1 MSTRLKQFLMPKQHL
16 PSWHGFARR
25 PSTARLAGIAPTS
38 RRYLFFWARNAIY
51 HSLRAL
57 DIHPGETVLVPA
69 YICAAAVEP
78 IEAYGAKA
86 VFYGVERNCI
96 PDFSDLE
103 ARIDGGTRAI
113 LAVHYFGFPC
123 GIRRI
128 RDICDQHGLSLI
140 EDCAHVLQGKD
151 GDQLL
156 GTFGEAS
163 IFSWRKFLPIYDGGE
178 LVLNRWQRDLMVDW
192 RKESFLFTLRE
203 VKNLLEGALPG
214 TFASALQNLRFSKPS
229 SAESAASQ
237 GPLPRS
243 DGGGLHVDPN
253 SDSFD
258 EKMANSPI
266 SRLSRLMLEHC
277 EVERIIAK
285 RRGNYGY
292 LQHRLAELRGIRL
305 LFDDL
310 PAGACPWVLPLF
322 LEEIPNGHLFLR
334 KLGIPAV
341 TWGGVRHP
349 GICSAEFPAAD
360 FLYEN
365 LIFLPIHQDLREKDL
380 DRIIEGVKRVLANGP
395 SDLARPQFA

>member
-1 MSTRLKQFLMPKQHL
+1 MPKEHM

-25 PSTARLAGIAPTS
+25 PKTARLAGLAPTS

-57 DIHPGETVLVPA
+57 DIHPGETVLLPA
-69 YICAAAVEP
+69 YICSAAVEP

-86 VFYGVERNCI
+86 VFYGVERNCV
-96 PDFSDLE
+96 PVFSDLE

-128 RDICDQHGLSLI
+128 REICDQHGLSLI
-140 EDCAHVLQGKD
+140 EDCAHVLEGKD

-163 IFSWRKFLPIYDGGE
+163 VFSWRKFLPIYDGGE
-178 LVLNRWQRDLMVDW
+178 LVLNRSEHDLMVDW
-192 RKESFLFTLRE
+192 RRENFLFTLRE
-203 VKNLLEGALPG
+203 AKNLLEGALSG
-214 TFASALQNLRFSKPS
+214 VFAPAIRNLGHSGPS
-229 SAESAASQ
+229 SADAAA
-237 GPLPRS
+237 PV
-243 DGGGLHVDPN
+243 GLRPTCEGREWQVDPN
-253 SDSFD
+253 SNSFD
-258 EKMANSPI
+258 EQMADYPI
-266 SRLSRLMLEHC
+266 SRLSRVLLEHC
-277 EVERIIAK
+277 ELERIIAK
-285 RRGNYGY
+285 RRENYVN
-292 LQHRLAELRGIRL
+292 LQHRLAALRGIRL
-305 LFDDL
+305 LFDNL

-322 LEEIPNGHLFLR
+322 LEEMPNGHLLLR

-349 GICSAEFPAAD
+349 GISSAEFPVAD

-380 DRIIEGVKRVLANGP
+380 DLIVKGVKTVRENRPADV
-395 SDLARPQFA
+395 ARPQFA

>member
-1 MSTRLKQFLMPKQHL
+1 MSTGLKQFLMPKEHL

-25 PSTARLAGIAPTS
+25 PRTARLAGIAPTS

-57 DIHPGETVLVPA
+57 GIHPGETVLVPA

-86 VFYGVERNCI
+86 AFYGVERTCL

-128 RDICDQHGLSLI
+128 REICDQHGLSLI
-140 EDCAHVLQGKD
+140 EDCAHVLRGMD

-163 IFSWRKFLPIYDGGE
+163 VFSWRKFLPIYDGGE
-178 LVLNRWQRDLMVDW
+178 LVLNRWERDLTVDW
-192 RKESFLFTLRE
+192 RRESFLFTLRE
-203 VKNLLEGALPG
+203 GKNLLEGTLPG
-214 TFASALQNLRFSKPS
+214 AFASALRNLRLSQPS
-229 SAESAASQ
+229 SADATASAD
-237 GPLPRS
+237 PPPTR
-243 DGGGLHVDPN
+243 DGRLLHVDPHSN
-253 SDSFD
+253 SFD
-258 EKMANSPI
+258 KKMVNFPI
-266 SRLSRLMLEHC
+266 TRLSRVLLEHC
-277 EVERIIAK
+277 ALERIIAK
-285 RRGNYGY
+285 RRENYGY
-292 LQHRLAELRGIRL
+292 LQQRLAELRGIRL
-305 LFDDL
+305 MFDDL
-310 PAGACPWVLPLF
+310 PAGACPWVLPFF
-322 LEEIPNGHLFLR
+322 LEEMPNGHLFLR

-349 GICSAEFPAAD
+349 GICSAEFPVAD

-365 LIFLPIHQDLREKDL
+365 LIFLPIHQDLRKKDL
-380 DRIIEGVKRVLANGP
+380 DLIVEGVKTVRENGP
-395 SDLARPQFA
+395 ANAAQPRFA